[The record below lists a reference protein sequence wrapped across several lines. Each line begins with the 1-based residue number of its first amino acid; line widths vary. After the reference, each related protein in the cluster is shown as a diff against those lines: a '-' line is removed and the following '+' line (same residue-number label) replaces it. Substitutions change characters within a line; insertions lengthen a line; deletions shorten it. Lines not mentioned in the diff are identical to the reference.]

1 MTTTEQP
8 MGAPLFAE
16 GRWGVRFERRLA
28 HPPEKVWRAITE
40 SEHLVH
46 WMPTDIV
53 GERRAGAPIDLPFW
67 PEAVAKYD
75 IEDPV
80 MHGEIRVW
88 DPPRVFEWTWDT
100 DLLRW
105 ELEPDGEHTVLT
117 FSTWFGEDDDEI
129 VAGASGGYH
138 VCLDQLRAWLDTGAV
153 TPIDDDEMAAW
164 LARYAAAIEAHAT
177 ATATS

>member
-1 MTTTEQP
+1 MTSTDQP
-8 MGAPLFAE
+8 MGVPLFDE
-16 GRWGVRFERRLA
+16 GRWGVRYERRLA
-28 HPPEKVWRAITE
+28 HPPEKVWRALTE
-40 SEHLVH
+40 SEHLAH

-53 GERRAGAPIDLPFW
+53 GERRAGARIDLPFW
-67 PEAVAKYD
+67 PEAVEKYA

-105 ELEPDGEHTVLT
+105 ELEPDGADTVLT
-117 FSTWFGEDDDEI
+117 FSTWFGEDDGEI

-138 VCLDQLRAWLDTGAV
+138 ICLDQLRELLDTGAV
-153 TPIDDDEMAAW
+153 SPIDDDEMAAW
-164 LARYAAAIEAHAT
+164 VARYAAAIDAT
-177 ATATS
+177 TAAATS